1 MKILFCGDVVGRSGR
16 EAVLEHVP
24 TLKRELNLDCVI
36 LNGENAAHG
45 FGITP
50 GIANDFYKAGVDV
63 ITLGNHA
70 FDNKEVLKIID
81 QDARLVRPLNYPK
94 HVSGKGFTFFTT
106 PKGKKILVVNLMTRL
121 FMELLDDPF
130 QAIDDLLLKYPMGGL
145 VSAIFVDLHGEAT
158 SEKMAMAH
166 FLDGRV
172 SAVVGT
178 HTHIPTADAQI
189 FQGGTGYQTDA
200 GMCGDYN
207 SVIGMD
213 KVVPINK
220 FRRIPTD
227 RMTPAQG
234 PGTFCGTYIE
244 LDDKGLT
251 TRIEPVRL
259 GARLR
264 NTRPLL
270 AD

>member
-16 EAVLEHVP
+16 EAA
-24 TLKRELNLDCVI
+24 LKYIPELRQDLGLDCVI

-50 GIANDFYKAGVDV
+50 GIAQDFYKAGVDI
-63 ITLGNHA
+63 ITLGNHS
-70 FDNKEVLKIID
+70 FDSKDILRVID
-81 QDARLVRPLNYPK
+81 QDARLIRPLNYPA
-94 HVSGKGFTFFTT
+94 HVPGKGFTFFDT
-106 PKGKKILVVNLMTRL
+106 PRGKKILIVNLMTRL

-130 QAIDDLLLKYPMGGL
+130 QVIDALLQKYPMGGL
-145 VSAIFVDLHGEAT
+145 ISAIFVDLHGEAT
-158 SEKMAMAH
+158 SEKMAMGH
-166 FLDGRV
+166 YLDGRV

-189 FQGGTGYQTDA
+189 FPKGTGYQTDA

-220 FRRIPTD
+220 FRRIPTE

-234 PGTFCGTYIE
+234 PGTFCGTYVE

-251 TRIEPVRL
+251 KRIEAVRL
-259 GARLR
+259 GDRLH
-264 NTRPLL
+264 NTRPTVS
-270 AD
+270 

>member
-1 MKILFCGDVVGRSGR
+1 MRLLFCGDVVGRSGR

-24 TLKRELNLDCVI
+24 VLKRELNIDCVI

-50 GIANDFYKAGVDV
+50 GIADDFYKAGVDI

-70 FDNKEVLKIID
+70 FDAKEILKIID
-81 QDARLVRPLNYPK
+81 KDARLVRPINYPK
-94 HVSGKGFTFFTT
+94 HVPGKGFTFFTT
-106 PKGKKILVVNLMTRL
+106 AKGKKILIINLMTRL

-130 QAIDDLLLKYPMGGL
+130 QAMDEILAKYPLGGL
-145 VSAIFVDLHGEAT
+145 ISAIFVDIHGEAT

-166 FLDGRV
+166 YLDGRV
-172 SAVVGT
+172 SAIVGS
-178 HTHIPTADAQI
+178 HTHIPTADVQI
-189 FQGGTGYQTDA
+189 FSKGTGYQTDA

-213 KVVPINK
+213 PVIPINR
-220 FRRIPTD
+220 FRRIPSE
-227 RMTPAQG
+227 RMKPSHG

-244 LDDKGLT
+244 LDERGLT
-251 TRIEPVRL
+251 KRIEPVRL
-259 GARLR
+259 GARLS
-264 NTRPLL
+264 NVRPSM
-270 AD
+270 